1 MEGAREVIDLCGSPP
16 PRADSP
22 KRRKERGS
30 PELGG
35 PERGWDVHREKGER
49 WRKRQR
55 LGAPRVPLGRTV
67 VELSDDDDDED
78 DDKKLARRL
87 QEAEHSELRANHD
100 DDLRLA
106 RRLQQEECSG
116 LPPSCSGAFGMPGF
130 DPMARGLGGA
140 LGMHGGRWDWLG
152 SLARRPGLGGQHP
165 FDGYSGPHPFAP
177 PRRPAAG
184 PFGHLEML
192 DRDFGEADY
201 EMLLRLDDRRDLH
214 KQVRVRVRVRV
225 RTLG

>member
-1 MEGAREVIDLCGSPP
+1 MIDLCGSPP

-78 DDKKLARRL
+78 DDKKLASRRELLL
-87 QEAEHSELRANHD
+87 QQAIEQLLELVEDAVEVKVACA
-100 DDLRLA
+100 A
-106 RRLQQEECSG
+106 RR
-116 LPPSCSGAFGMPGF
+116 
-130 DPMARGLGGA
+130 
-140 LGMHGGRWDWLG
+140 GR
-152 SLARRPGLGGQHP
+152 SV
-165 FDGYSGPHPFAP
+165 
-177 PRRPAAG
+177 AA
-184 PFGHLEML
+184 
-192 DRDFGEADY
+192 
-201 EMLLRLDDRRDLH
+201 
-214 KQVRVRVRVRV
+214 
-225 RTLG
+225 T

>member
-87 QEAEHSELRANHD
+87 ATWWLHCLSY
-100 DDLRLA
+100 
-106 RRLQQEECSG
+106 CI
-116 LPPSCSGAFGMPGF
+116 AFCIRF
-130 DPMARGLGGA
+130 E
-140 LGMHGGRWDWLG
+140 
-152 SLARRPGLGGQHP
+152 SV
-165 FDGYSGPHPFAP
+165 S
-177 PRRPAAG
+177 
-184 PFGHLEML
+184 
-192 DRDFGEADY
+192 
-201 EMLLRLDDRRDLH
+201 
-214 KQVRVRVRVRV
+214 
-225 RTLG
+225 